1 MAKAFFLKK
10 GENSMRKQ
18 SNSVME
24 SKAKE
29 VVSAV
34 IYAFY
39 VIGSIYG
46 PALDKLT
53 KQYVELNK
61 DKKSKKENNLN
72 FDEEAYKKTKTEII
86 KEAERIVSPAKE
98 KIENTIQIYGTPQ
111 KPECNIINNWVADIL
126 EGKIR
131 EFLLKFEK
139 MEIVPYQ
146 DLEQYLLNTI
156 ALGEELIAK
165 ELETNR
171 IKTLNQIKEFNR
183 KAEFE
188 TSIWNN
194 PVFEKFGLISSSVT
208 FAIQIFL
215 SMGGTEAIKNIE
227 ERTTTYESV
236 IIEEIEEFLEDKL
249 NTAENYF
256 REIKKSIFREETA
269 EVSYENIYR
278 EEFSKILDQE
288 GMSLETKLNKIIHS
302 GLTSYQNIFDY
313 CLEEPRIYTK
323 LSINQTINEIM
334 HSGITSPNNLFDY
347 VLGMKTINRDT
358 KMNCIINSGI
368 ASNQEIFHYVLTECG
383 LKKYE
388 AMEYITRSKIATYEE
403 KLAFITKNPDFSIEQ
418 KVVYSLLIPDVSS
431 EKIMDDLLKLEGTAE
446 EQTVKAII
454 NADMVPFKVIFNT
467 LSKQETI
474 SQEKL
479 LEYVT
484 EYNANFNVATIQ
496 EKAAYL
502 LTLSDYDDNVK
513 LDAIWNMLSEYTP
526 GQKFDFIFE
535 LFETDFEEYL
545 NTYYMKR
552 KNVTEKQQRM
562 KYLVNKVLDEMQEK
576 IVNNRIVN
584 SMEELVEVF
593 AVVGGEGDFRFEDYY
608 WVGNVVYNRT
618 TNPVYV
624 RKHGTNPYNQVSIK
638 SQFAAYKDKI
648 YYTLVQQRR
657 LDTRY
662 ELAELA
668 TTLMFYLGDEGIC
681 QSFLEF
687 RWSGTDL
694 YNIKIV
700 PGGNRYGRPMSE
712 SSRVENENPIE
723 DEIYTLERI
732 LSKMKFS

>member
-1 MAKAFFLKK
+1 
-10 GENSMRKQ
+10 MRKQ

-46 PALDKLT
+46 PALDKLA

-72 FDEEAYKKTKTEII
+72 FDEEVYKQTKAEII
-86 KEAERIVSPAKE
+86 AEAERIVSPAKE

-126 EGKIR
+126 EAKIINY
-131 EFLLKFEK
+131 LQNLEK

-146 DLEQYLLNTI
+146 DREQYLLNTI

-183 KAEFE
+183 KAEVE
-188 TSIWNN
+188 TSNSIWNN
-194 PVFEKFGLISSSVT
+194 PVFGKFGLISSSISL
-208 FAIQIFL
+208 AIQIFL
-215 SMGGTEAIKNIE
+215 SMGGTEAIKDIE
-227 ERTTTYESV
+227 ERAANYESA

-256 REIKKSIFREETA
+256 REIKKSIFREETE

-418 KVVYSLLIPDVSS
+418 KVVYSLLIPNVSS

-446 EQTVKAII
+446 EQTIEAII

-467 LSKQETI
+467 LSKQDTI
-474 SQEKL
+474 SQEKF
-479 LEYVT
+479 LEYIT
-484 EYNANFNVATIQ
+484 EYNASFNVATTQ

-502 LTLSDYDDNVK
+502 LTLNDYDDNVK
-513 LDAIWNMLSEYTP
+513 LDAIWDMLSEYTP

-545 NTYYMKR
+545 NTYYTKR

-562 KYLVNKVLDEMQEK
+562 KYLVNKVLDEMQEY
-576 IVNNRIVN
+576 IINNGIAN
-584 SMEELVEVF
+584 SMEELVKVF
-593 AVVGGEGDFRFEDYY
+593 AVVGGEGDFHFKDYY
-608 WVGNVVYNRT
+608 WVANVVYNRT
-618 TNPVYV
+618 TNSYYV
-624 RKHGTNPYNQVSIK
+624 REHGTNPYDQVSIK

-648 YYTLVQQRR
+648 YYTLLQQGR
-657 LDTRY
+657 LDARY

-687 RWSGTDL
+687 RWKNSDL

-700 PGGNRYGRPMSE
+700 PGGNRYGKPMSE
-712 SSRVENENPIE
+712 SSRMENENPIE